1 MTSSHPTRAGKA
13 RDSKLVNEH
22 HLLHLMLHLQTPL
35 NQDTSSYKRS
45 HRQDAGRK
53 DADVSRKA
61 TAQDLDAKDRHPHV
75 WSMARVM
82 LVCFACPNLGDHRL
96 EAEGQQ
102 HSKRRGRSSTQTLLK
117 DTHFLWHQLSCK
129 TAAACFH
136 FCLTD
141 KHRTETEAVE
151 GMASSAPQ
159 MVWMGSR
166 GTFEPI
172 SIQCHEC

>member
-75 WSMARVM
+75 WSMAGSCWCV
-82 LVCFACPNLGDHRL
+82 LHAQIWEITGW
-96 EAEGQQ
+96 
-102 HSKRRGRSSTQTLLK
+102 KLK
-117 DTHFLWHQLSCK
+117 
-129 TAAACFH
+129 
-136 FCLTD
+136 
-141 KHRTETEAVE
+141 
-151 GMASSAPQ
+151 ASSI
-159 MVWMGSR
+159 VR
-166 GTFEPI
+166 GGEEAAHKL
-172 SIQCHEC
+172 S